1 LSFRAGTK
9 KGGGGKRIQCEAS
22 QESNQEVALFQIFVP
37 TMRRFDMPVTIKS
50 VNRGRLWLN
59 QVVALVLAAGTFLV
73 MFFIVVNLGRALV
86 AGGVDVNIPDSGSID
101 PSIRYICGIVLLG
114 PAGLVYGAV
123 RHWLNKRVM
132 QRSGVLDIPS
142 EVQQLYDTTKAAWAS
157 HTGKVPEGSIG
168 EKGLPE
174 LGDVGSGSLIK
185 SKALRTLF
193 ETCDLESNEFL
204 VAVGEVETFVLTNK
218 RLLLVPSKEQISLSH
233 VVSLEQVGSYVK
245 GGIKARLKTVEGTD
259 IDVPAGGKSKI
270 FMNLLEFALAMRDW
284 SVS

>member
-1 LSFRAGTK
+1 
-9 KGGGGKRIQCEAS
+9 
-22 QESNQEVALFQIFVP
+22 
-37 TMRRFDMPVTIKS
+37 MPVTIKS
-50 VNRGRLWLN
+50 VSRGRLWLN

-73 MFFIVVNLGRALV
+73 TFFVVVNLGRALV

-101 PSIRYICGIVLLG
+101 PSIRFICGTVLLG
-114 PAGLVYGAV
+114 PAGLVYYAA

-142 EVQQLYDTTKAAWAS
+142 EVQQFYDTTKAAWAS
-157 HTGKVPEGSIG
+157 YAGKVPKGSVG

-174 LGDVGSGSLIK
+174 LGDVGSGRLIK

-204 VAVGEVETFVLTNK
+204 VAVGEVETFALTNK

-245 GGIKARLKTVEGTD
+245 GGIKVRLKTVKGTD
-259 IDVPAGGKSKI
+259 IDIPAGGKSKV
-270 FMNLLEFALAMRDW
+270 FMGLLEFALAMRDW
-284 SVS
+284 SAN